1 MQLDPYLPPYTK
13 FKSKWIKDFNIS
25 PVRLILIKEKVG
37 NSLECTGDN
46 ILNKILVVQ
55 TLRSAIKMGSHETE
69 NFL

>member
-1 MQLDPYLPPYTK
+1 MQIDSPYTK
-13 FKSKWIKDFNIS
+13 LKSKRIKHLHINPDTLN
-25 PVRLILIKEKVG
+25 LIKEKVG